1 MTLTRKMLKAMGIE
15 EDKADQII
23 EAHMETVDQLKAE
36 RDALKADAAKVEEL
50 EGTISDLQGQLQA
63 AGDDGWKAK
72 YEEEH
77 KALDELKASVA
88 KDAENAKKRELY
100 KTLLK
105 ECGIEDARYVESIM
119 NVTDVDTIDLDGDS
133 IKDADGIRKDVED
146 RFGAFVARK
155 GTDPAKVATPPV
167 STGGV
172 AGANPEVVKRLQER
186 HDRLYGRTENRE
198 AE

>member
-36 RDALKADAAKVEEL
+36 RDGLKESAAKVEEL
-50 EGTISDLQGQLQA
+50 EGTVSDLQEKLRV
-63 AGDDGWKAK
+63 AGGDEWKVK
-72 YEEEH
+72 YEDEH
-77 KALDELKASVA
+77 KALEDLKASVA
-88 KDAENAKKRELY
+88 KDAENARKRDLY
-100 KTLLK
+100 KALLK
-105 ECGIEDARYVESIM
+105 ECGIEDARYIESIL
-119 NVTDVDTIDLDGDS
+119 NVTDVDGIDLDGDS

-167 STGGV
+167 GTGGV
-172 AGANPEVVKRLQER
+172 AGANPEVLKRLQER
-186 HDRLYGRTENRE
+186 HDRLYGKADNRE